1 MFERLHATR
10 KTGAEA
16 FRLGETPLGFTV
28 FDFWRWS
35 SSDLV
40 SNATRGRIAEFLV
53 ARALG
58 VDGGIRN
65 EWDAYDLTTASGR
78 LRIEVKSSAY
88 LQSWA
93 QRVVSSISFDIRE
106 TVAWDADSN
115 TFAAEN
121 NRRRQADVYIF
132 ALLAH
137 RTKETLNPLDVSQWD
152 FFLLD
157 TSILNQHAQKQ
168 RRISLERLV
177 ALNALRCAY
186 SELRSLIEGVEARRC
201 PGQL

>member
-1 MFERLHATR
+1 MFGRLHATR

-16 FRLGETPLGFTV
+16 FTLGETPLGFTV

-35 SSDLV
+35 TSDLV

-65 EWDAYDLTTASGR
+65 EWDAYDLTTASH
-78 LRIEVKSSAY
+78 LRVEVKSSAY

-115 TFAAEN
+115 TFASRD
-121 NRRRQADVYIF
+121 NRRRQADVYVF

-137 RTKETLNPLDVSQWD
+137 RTKATLNPLDVSQWD
-152 FFLLD
+152 FFLLE
-157 TSILNQHAQKQ
+157 TSILNQYAQKQ

-177 ALNALRCAY
+177 ALNALRCSY

-201 PGQL
+201 SSQL